1 MNKDLFRYLKFVGNF
16 LYKTFNII
24 NLPFLCAVY
33 ALKKLQQQRCQ
44 MNIIGIAL
52 KELAVGRKLAT
63 VHILQHVQMSKLE
76 TYFHNKRNFHRKP
89 SYIKFE

>member
-52 KELAVGRKLAT
+52 KELAVRRKLAT
-63 VHILQHVQMSKLE
+63 VDTNTDMYYYCRPQQTFVSCV
-76 TYFHNKRNFHRKP
+76 NKF
-89 SYIKFE
+89 YVFQA